1 MAGVRKSNILVL
13 EDIDQKLKDEI
24 AKTSD
29 SGTTSEKAIKIL
41 KEHIDIT
48 TIHKK
53 SGIEMLAD
61 EIL

>member
-1 MAGVRKSNILVL
+1 MRKPKILVL
-13 EDIDQKLKDEI
+13 ELDPEFQNEI

-41 KEHIDIT
+41 KEHIDLI

-53 SGIEMLAD
+53 SGAELLAD
-61 EIL
+61 EFT

>member
-13 EDIDQKLKDEI
+13 ELDQSLKDEI
-24 AKTSD
+24 SKTSD